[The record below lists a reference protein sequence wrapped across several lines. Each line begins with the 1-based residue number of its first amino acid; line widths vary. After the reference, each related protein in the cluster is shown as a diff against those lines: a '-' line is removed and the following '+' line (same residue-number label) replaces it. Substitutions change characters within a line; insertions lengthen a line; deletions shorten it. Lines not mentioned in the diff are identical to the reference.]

1 MDLDYLAKLVGG
13 VREGEIILVGGGRS
27 QGKSYFQD
35 VFVDGES
42 FTPNEIDWFSV
53 DECEEDYTTINTEYL
68 WGYNVWKSAVS
79 PSILMKSSSKQSR
92 YVRVWSNN

>member
-42 FTPNEIDWFSV
+42 FTPNEIDWIVFDDWLDHLKSN
-53 DECEEDYTTINTEYL
+53 DLINC
-68 WGYNVWKSAVS
+68 V
-79 PSILMKSSSKQSR
+79 LMKSKSKQSR
-92 YVRVWSNN
+92 YIRVWRNK